1 MCGIC
6 GFYQKDLTVEE
17 IRNKILKMNK
27 SLKHRGPDSDGTYID
42 NNIGLGHTRLSV
54 RELSQLGSQPMLS
67 RNNMIVLSFNGEI
80 YNFQSI
86 KDQLIS
92 LGNKFRGN
100 SDTEVILKTYEQ
112 WGLSGLKKLEGMFA
126 IAIWDKSLERL
137 ILMRDRLGIK
147 PLFYK
152 LCKNGL
158 IFGSEIK
165 AIKESGFFD
174 KKINNQAFSEFL
186 WFGNSFEE
194 KTIYEDIKN
203 LLPGSW
209 LIFQKENLVIEKYWE
224 LEEWLNK
231 PKFSGTESECLEL
244 LNFNLEK
251 TVERQY
257 AADVPVSL
265 FLSGGL
271 DSTAI
276 ALAASRLDTDK
287 KAYTALFE
295 ERVNN
300 LDYLNSKS
308 VANTLDLDH
317 RLLRISD
324 RDIEET
330 IINLVK
336 THDEPFGDSAN
347 IPLYLMCNEF
357 SNVGKVVI
365 QGDGGDE
372 LFAGYRQYSIL
383 HYSKL
388 LSKLPR
394 VRLDFNNS
402 IVNTYLNRFNR
413 LTDIS
418 KEKDEGLKLAY
429 LMTMELSH
437 DPPIGVFKNE
447 KQKFFIEETDP
458 FLPFKNLNKRIKDRV
473 MHEKMIFSD
482 LILQLPSQ
490 FLTKVDRASM
500 AVGVESRVP
509 LLDDKFVEF
518 CLSIPY
524 KWNINFFKRKILL
537 RKYLSQKLP
546 KSITNSPKSG
556 FGVPYGSW
564 IYSRLFE
571 DVKDSILNNQFIEE
585 FGLDK
590 NKLEK
595 LIFTSKDENNRKRF
609 LIWKLFQL
617 SKWYYL
623 VHNAI

>member
-6 GFYQKDLTVEE
+6 GFHQKDLTEEE
-17 IRNKILKMNK
+17 IKNKLLKMNR
-27 SLKHRGPDSDGTYID
+27 SLKHRGPDSDGMYIAK
-42 NNIGLGHTRLSV
+42 NIGLGHTRLSI
-54 RELSQLGSQPMLS
+54 RELSELGNQPMLS

-80 YNFQSI
+80 YNFQEL
-86 KDQLIS
+86 KDQLIT
-92 LGNKFRGN
+92 LGIKFRGN

-112 WGLSGLKKLEGMFA
+112 WGLNGLKKLEGMFA
-126 IAIWDKSLERL
+126 IAIWDKFLERL

-152 LCKNGL
+152 LHNNGV

-174 KKINNQAFSEFL
+174 KRINNQALSEFF
-186 WFGNSFEE
+186 WFGNSFED

-203 LLPGSW
+203 LVPGSW

-224 LEEWLNK
+224 LEDWLNK
-231 PKFSGTESECLEL
+231 PKFSGSESECLESL
-244 LNFNLEK
+244 SYHLEK
-251 TVERQY
+251 AVKRQY

-276 ALAASRLDTDK
+276 ALASCKLDTEK

-295 ERVNN
+295 GRINK

-308 VANTLDLDH
+308 VANTLNLDH

-324 RDIEET
+324 GDIEQT
-330 IINLVK
+330 IINLIK

-347 IPLYLMCNEF
+347 IPLYLMCKQFRDN
-357 SNVGKVVI
+357 GKVVI

-383 HYSKL
+383 YYSRL
-388 LSKLPR
+388 LSNIPR
-394 VRLDFNNS
+394 IGFEFNNS
-402 IVNTYLNRFNR
+402 IFDSYLSRFNR

-418 KEKDEGLKLAY
+418 KEKNEGLKLAY
-429 LMTMELSH
+429 LMTMELSN

-447 KQKFFIEETDP
+447 KQKFLTEETDP
-458 FLPFKNLNKRIKDRV
+458 FLPFINLNKRIKDRA

-490 FLTKVDRASM
+490 FLTKVDRATM
-500 AVGVESRVP
+500 ALGVESRVP
-509 LLDDKFVEF
+509 LLDDKFAEF

-524 KWNINFFKRKILL
+524 KWNINFFRRKILL
-537 RKYLSQKLP
+537 RKYLQMNLREY
-546 KSITNSPKSG
+546 T
-556 FGVPYGSW
+556 
-564 IYSRLFE
+564 L
-571 DVKDSILNNQFIEE
+571 
-585 FGLDK
+585 
-590 NKLEK
+590 
-595 LIFTSKDENNRKRF
+595 
-609 LIWKLFQL
+609 
-617 SKWYYL
+617 
-623 VHNAI
+623 